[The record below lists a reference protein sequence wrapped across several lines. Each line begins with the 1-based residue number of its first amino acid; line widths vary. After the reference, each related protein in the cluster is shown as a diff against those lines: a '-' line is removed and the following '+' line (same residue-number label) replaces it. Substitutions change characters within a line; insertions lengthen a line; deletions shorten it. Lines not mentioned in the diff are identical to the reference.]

1 MPLGSWLGCGGWSV
15 PRDVRASGLAVFI
28 LEMVGGGDAVAL
40 CDSAFRLMEVLW
52 VEDLTAEERLE
63 RARLLAKE
71 VAAAAAL
78 AEGRVDDLLKA
89 FPGHFELVVKL
100 GQPSC

>member
-1 MPLGSWLGCGGWSV
+1 M
-15 PRDVRASGLAVFI
+15 
-28 LEMVGGGDAVAL
+28 AL

-52 VEDLTAEERLE
+52 LEDLPAEECLE

-78 AEGRVDDLLKA
+78 AEGRVDELLRL
-89 FPGHFELVVKL
+89 FPGHFALVVKL
-100 GQPSC
+100 GQPSCQTGSAAEA

>member
-1 MPLGSWLGCGGWSV
+1 MATSTSGWCVPVLCILISGGVGMGVCG
-15 PRDVRASGLAVFI
+15 
-28 LEMVGGGDAVAL
+28 
-40 CDSAFRLMEVLW
+40 SAFRLMEVLW
-52 VEDLTAEERLE
+52 LADLSVEERLE

-71 VAAAAAL
+71 VAAAAAV

-100 GQPSC
+100 GQPSCQAGSVSECKTVPG